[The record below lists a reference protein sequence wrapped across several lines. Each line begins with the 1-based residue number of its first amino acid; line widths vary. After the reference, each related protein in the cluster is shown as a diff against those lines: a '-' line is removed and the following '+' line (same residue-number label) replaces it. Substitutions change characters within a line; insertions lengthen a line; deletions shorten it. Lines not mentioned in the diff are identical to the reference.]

1 MVRIWKPKAH
11 SMQAS
16 KQRRSHHH
24 SLHIMISLYGFR
36 RRDIFFGYALGT
48 KKGWQFLLLTIHCMS
63 NSSMNTIATTAT
75 ARVQFW
81 SLSLYSRFVHTSIH
95 YTNTD
100 TRQCTIICIHSYHL
114 YFMCECLRYMCMHI
128 ITLYVK
134 TTTTTNSF
142 RHKKS
147 RISNS
152 SVSRKDANWMYQR
165 CSCWNVYL
173 GHHRTG
179 QYLSNF
185 YHI

>member
-1 MVRIWKPKAH
+1 MRMRGDCDLWLRTRTNYFRTEAETLDGQHLKAK
-11 SMQAS
+11 SIVCNAS

-36 RRDIFFGYALGT
+36 RRDIFFRYALGT

-100 TRQCTIICIHSYHL
+100 TRQCTIICIHTIY
-114 YFMCECLRYMCMHI
+114 
-128 ITLYVK
+128 TLC
-134 TTTTTNSF
+134 
-142 RHKKS
+142 
-147 RISNS
+147 
-152 SVSRKDANWMYQR
+152 A
-165 CSCWNVYL
+165 NVYDTCACIL
-173 GHHRTG
+173 LHIVCENH
-179 QYLSNF
+179 YNCEFLSSQK
-185 YHI
+185 I